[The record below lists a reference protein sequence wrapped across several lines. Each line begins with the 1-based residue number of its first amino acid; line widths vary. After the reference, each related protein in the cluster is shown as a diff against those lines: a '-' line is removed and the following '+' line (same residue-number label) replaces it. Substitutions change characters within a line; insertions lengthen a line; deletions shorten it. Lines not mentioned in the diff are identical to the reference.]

1 MRKEDIVLST
11 GLKSKPKNKG
21 CAWQSGWVYD
31 KVKTRNIK
39 RIEEDRE
46 GKNAE
51 ITREEKMKNT
61 ETEKKQE
68 RAIMF
73 KIMEIY
79 FCKPIEG
86 R

>member
-68 RAIMF
+68 RAI
-73 KIMEIY
+73 
-79 FCKPIEG
+79 
-86 R
+86 

>member
-1 MRKEDIVLST
+1 M
-11 GLKSKPKNKG
+11 PKNKG
-21 CAWQSGWVYD
+21 CAWQSGWVYE

-39 RIEEDRE
+39 RREEDRE

-68 RAIMF
+68 RAI
-73 KIMEIY
+73 
-79 FCKPIEG
+79 
-86 R
+86 